1 MPSSAGLEFGTIF
14 SFDGSST
21 YTDITQEMQSPL
33 GIAATVL
40 NTASHYLYLGDTEK
54 FDMAVFD
61 LATSG
66 NLGALT
72 WQFYNGS
79 AWTTFTPSSGR
90 LRFDVDETGAGSS
103 YDF

>member
-1 MPSSAGLEFGTIF
+1 
-14 SFDGSST
+14 
-21 YTDITQEMQSPL
+21 
-33 GIAATVL
+33 
-40 NTASHYLYLGDTEK
+40 
-54 FDMAVFD
+54 MAVFD